1 MNIDG
6 EIAHYMLHFLTW
18 ISFLNEFKAKSKS
31 TSDIDLIFDY
41 DFLKKTVWEKQIISA
56 SCALFT
62 LMILKSSIWKNFTC
76 AMFLSFRFFSCR
88 DFLLNYSQRN
98 IPENSK
104 IEDVTLI
111 SSRVGDVISNVWL
124 SLIDQSGDR
133 FESWSRRSFSI
144 IFLAIVFFSKKTLQS
159 LLFMGNLGNQ
169 KRKKNN
175 MHT

>member
-18 ISFLNEFKAKSKS
+18 ISFLNEFKAKSRLRFS
-31 TSDIDLIFDY
+31 W
-41 DFLKKTVWEKQIISA
+41 KTVWEKQIISA
-56 SCALFT
+56 SCTLFT

-104 IEDVTLI
+104 NEDVTLI
-111 SSRVGDVISNVWL
+111 SSWVGDVISDVWL
-124 SLIDQSGDR
+124 SSIDQSGDHL
-133 FESWSRRSFSI
+133 ESWSRRSFSI

-159 LLFMGNLGNQ
+159 LLFMGNLGSNVL
-169 KRKKNN
+169 
-175 MHT
+175 